1 MITIHTLREAT
12 KVGQQKKKEE
22 AHIKAREWIET
33 TLFPELLEVANE
45 GEFKHYVIFPQRLE
59 AIAIADV
66 LRDMGFQCE
75 GLDADDLRYDHEK
88 YDCYQALVRWM

>member
-22 AHIKAREWIET
+22 ARVKAREWIEI
-33 TLFPELLEVANE
+33 TLFPKLLEVANE
-45 GEFKHYVIFPQRLE
+45 GEIKHCVIFPRSLDST
-59 AIAIADV
+59 AVASV

-75 GLDADDLRYDHEK
+75 GLDPDDMKYDDNR
-88 YDCYQALVRWM
+88 YDCYQAVVRWI